1 MKKKTIRRICLIVVI
16 ALALAFVVNQ
26 MRWRKTLMK
35 CPAPSL
41 AWGMYRSEVVERL
54 GLSAEDAAGGPSDSI
69 WLEPEQLG
77 WDPAEAW
84 GIPALPDESG
94 RGRIRLSFQKRA
106 DSADGRLYL
115 ISFSVFL
122 ENGDQLMKALR
133 PLYNAPAYWCSR
145 KDWLM
150 GYWFCFPEGTT
161 STLEEA
167 QRCGYSGRVERGE
180 IYPQLYIKNDQQNQG
195 ENCIC
200 SVRFMAGPINFP
212 AGEMRWSERMIMR
225 PESEETIHP
234 EEGETS

>member
-1 MKKKTIRRICLIVVI
+1 MMKRIVRGC
-16 ALALAFVVNQ
+16 ALVLAVLVLAFVVNQ

-122 ENGDQLMKALR
+122 ENGDQLLKALSL
-133 PLYNAPAYWCSR
+133 LYNAPAYWCSR

-167 QRCGYSGRVERGE
+167 QRCGYSNSIDRAEL
-180 IYPQLYIKNDQQNQG
+180 YPQLYIESKQQDNG
-195 ENCIC
+195 EDYVC
-200 SVRFMAGPINFP
+200 SVWFMAGPINFP
-212 AGEMRWSERMIMR
+212 AGGIQRADRLIMMREYENHADW
-225 PESEETIHP
+225 
-234 EEGETS
+234 

>member
-1 MKKKTIRRICLIVVI
+1 MMKKIVRGCAFI
-16 ALALAFVVNQ
+16 LAVLGLAFVINQ

-94 RGRIRLSFQKRA
+94 RGRICLSFLNEEN
-106 DSADGRLYL
+106 SGNGSGYGRLFL
-115 ISFSVFL
+115 ISFSISIQS
-122 ENGDQLMKALR
+122 GDQLMKTMR
-133 PLYNAPAYWCSR
+133 PLYNAPGYWVSR
-145 KDWLM
+145 EDSVM
-150 GYWFCFPEGTT
+150 GYWFCFPGGTS

-167 QRCGYSGRVERGE
+167 QHCGYSNSIDRAEL
-180 IYPQLYIKNDQQNQG
+180 YPQLYIESKQQDKG
-195 ENCIC
+195 EDYVC
-200 SVRFMAGPINFP
+200 SVWFMAGPINFP
-212 AGEMRWSERMIMR
+212 AGGIQRADRLIMMREYENHADW
-225 PESEETIHP
+225 
-234 EEGETS
+234 